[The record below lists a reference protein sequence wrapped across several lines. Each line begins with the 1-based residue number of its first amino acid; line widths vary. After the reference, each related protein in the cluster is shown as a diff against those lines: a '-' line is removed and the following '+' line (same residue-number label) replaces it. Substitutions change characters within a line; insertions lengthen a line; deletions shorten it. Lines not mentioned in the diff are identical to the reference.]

1 MKHCI
6 LTVIFVVCSFCASAQ
21 NKQTNHVD
29 LTTTIIE
36 FLSRTELCLNAC
48 QDAASVQA
56 AIPQL
61 QELKKECDSIVE
73 TQKALP
79 EPTVQDYMAVQQHME
94 AFSTVWTAIC
104 NHIERLEEAGLM
116 TPEMRKILFI
126 APPKQ

>member
-1 MKHCI
+1 MKRCI

-61 QELKKECDSIVE
+61 QELKKECDDIVE